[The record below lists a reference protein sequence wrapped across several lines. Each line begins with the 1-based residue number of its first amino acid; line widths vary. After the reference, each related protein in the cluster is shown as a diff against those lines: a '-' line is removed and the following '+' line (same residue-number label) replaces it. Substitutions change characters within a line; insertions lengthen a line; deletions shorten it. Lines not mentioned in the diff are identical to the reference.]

1 MRRRFI
7 QQPDGSLL
15 EVAKDDQPVSEGTMV
30 MGDIQP
36 YQAMF
41 VDQATG
47 VAPMVTSRSQHREL
61 LRRNGLIEV
70 GNEVE
75 AHLKQRERKEL
86 PRDPRLKQRLIEVSA
101 EKLRYN

>member
-15 EVAKDDQPVSEGTMV
+15 EVAKDYQPVSEGTMV

-47 VAPMVTSRSQHREL
+47 TAPMVTSRSQHREL
-61 LRRNGLIEV
+61 LRRNGLVEI
-70 GNEVE
+70 GNEVQ
-75 AHLKQRERKEL
+75 AHLKQIERKAVHK
-86 PRDPRLKQRLIEVSA
+86 DPTLKKRLIEVAA